1 MTQTRIILF
10 CSTLL
15 SGIFLAGC
23 GDIQQDLFLNANGSG
38 TLETTFDMGEM
49 MSMIGSL
56 QDAVPT
62 DEPEPE
68 AEPADKKKEKP
79 KASDSKKDKEKAPEA
94 APEPADNDPMQNLIE
109 KVTDPSYA
117 RAFDTLIPI
126 ASIMPDSVR
135 EKDTRP
141 DLVERIRLR
150 IQSPANS
157 ASMAFGIQMQFD
169 SPAQLREIVNHLE
182 QLDNSSS
189 GMMPTGGSQMPSES
203 FLVFDADMKAGW
215 IRFEDVD
222 YSEAGGEFGM
232 SGDSTMTAEDLGMM
246 EMMFGSTKIKTIIHV
261 PGEVLSCTEPTAVLT
276 KDNKVIIEHGM
287 MDVLREKVLKG
298 YQVNFKPKK

>member
-1 MTQTRIILF
+1 MSKTNILLF
-10 CSTLL
+10 CGALL

-23 GDIQQDLFLNANGSG
+23 GDIQQDLILNANGSG
-38 TLETTFDMGEM
+38 TLETTFDLGEM

-56 QDAVPT
+56 KDAVPT

-68 AEPADKKKEKP
+68 PAPADKKKDKS
-79 KASDSKKDKEKAPEA
+79 KASDSKKDKGKTAEA
-94 APEPADNDPMQNLIE
+94 APEEPEGDLMDNLIE
-109 KVTDPSYA
+109 KVTDPAYA
-117 RAFDTLIPI
+117 QAFDTLIPI

-141 DLVERIRLR
+141 DLVDRIQLR

-157 ASMAFGIQMQFD
+157 ASMAFGVRMQFD
-169 SPAQLREIVNHLE
+169 SPAQLREIVSHLE
-182 QLDNSSS
+182 QLDSNSS
-189 GMMPTGGSQMPSES
+189 GVMPSGGSQMPSES

-222 YSEAGGEFGM
+222 YSEASGEFGM

-246 EMMFGSTKIKTIIHV
+246 EMMFGSTKIKTVIHV
-261 PGEVLSCTEPTAVLT
+261 PGEVISCTEPTAVLT
-276 KDNKVIIEHGM
+276 KDNKVIVEHGM
-287 MDVLREKVLKG
+287 MEVLREKVLKG
-298 YQVNFKPKK
+298 YQVTFKPKK